1 METIYNKETI
11 YDLLKNNFEQEAVLL
26 IKQISYYYI
35 NYKKDT
41 QWLYNF
47 FNSLYDD
54 LFYDITFN
62 KIIISKKTIIILEE
76 LATPISSVRL
86 KSKEEYIKKLL
97 WI

>member
-41 QWLYNF
+41 QGLYNF

-97 WI
+97 GI